1 LPQKT
6 VATPLFA
13 LILIAAPLGAEFLHI
28 EQSLTGLDC
37 ISCAESVGKNLK
49 KIKGVESAGFRTA
62 DSTAVLDLKPG
73 NTVALADV
81 RDRVKGMGYTP
92 KEAKV
97 TARGEARMEGGK
109 WMFHL
114 AGSDT
119 QYALEVSGGAAEEL
133 RQGGTVII
141 EGRLAEPSGPLTVSA
156 ARRGE

>member
-1 LPQKT
+1 MPK
-6 VATPLFA
+6 PLLA

-28 EQSLTGLDC
+28 EQALTGLDC

-49 KIKGVESAGFRTA
+49 KIKGVESASFRTA
-62 DSTAVLDLKPG
+62 DSVAVLDLKAG
-73 NTVALADV
+73 NTVALGDV

-109 WMFHL
+109 WVFHL

-119 QYALEVSGGAAEEL
+119 QYELGVSGGAVETL
-133 RQGGTVII
+133 RQGGAVIV
-141 EGRLAEPSGPLTVSA
+141 EGSLAELPGPLRVSA
-156 ARRGE
+156 VRRGD

>member
-1 LPQKT
+1 LPK
-6 VATPLFA
+6 PLFA

-49 KIKGVESAGFRTA
+49 KIRGVESASFRTA
-62 DSTAVLDLKPG
+62 DSVAVVDLKPG

-97 TARGEARMEGGK
+97 TARGEARMEAGK

-119 QYALEVSGGAAEEL
+119 QFMLEVSESAADTLGQGGA
-133 RQGGTVII
+133 VII
-141 EGRLAEPSGPLTVSA
+141 EGGLAEPSGPLKVTS
-156 ARRGE
+156 ARRE